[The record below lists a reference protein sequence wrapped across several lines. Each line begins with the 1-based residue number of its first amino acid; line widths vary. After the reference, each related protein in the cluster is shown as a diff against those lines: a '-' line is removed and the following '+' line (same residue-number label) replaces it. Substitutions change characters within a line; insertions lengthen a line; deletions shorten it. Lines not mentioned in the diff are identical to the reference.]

1 MDENHYRSTYAE
13 INPIKCAFEKAI
25 NSRVCNCSKS
35 SRFNLADREG
45 VACDSNASHAY
56 CQQLLVLLRDKARFV
71 LQQTQVDGPLP
82 HNAEI
87 KIQCGGVK
95 GLIELLKGRHL
106 KQINAAEDDVYA
118 VIQQAL
124 VEFNELNAL
133 PFSEIMQQVT
143 AYQGRKRRGKK

>member
-1 MDENHYRSTYAE
+1 MDETHYRSTYAE

-45 VACDSNASHAY
+45 VACESAASHGL
-56 CQQLLVLLRDKARFV
+56 CQELLELLREKARFA

-95 GLIELLKGRHL
+95 GLIELLKGLHPD
-106 KQINAAEDDVYA
+106 QTNAAEDDVYA

-124 VEFNELNAL
+124 GDFERLNAL
-133 PFSEIMQQVT
+133 PFSQIMQQVT
-143 AYQGRKRRGKK
+143 AYQGRKRRGAK

>member
-13 INPIKCAFEKAI
+13 INPIQCAFEKAI

-45 VACDSNASHAY
+45 VACESATGHAL
-56 CQQLLVLLRDKARFV
+56 CQELLALLREKARFA
-71 LQQTQVDGPLP
+71 LQQTQVGGPLP

-95 GLIELLKGRHL
+95 GLIELVNGLYPD
-106 KQINAAEDDVYA
+106 QSNAAEDDIHG

-124 VEFNELNAL
+124 GDFKYLAAL
-133 PFSEIMQQVT
+133 PFSDIMQQVT
-143 AYQGRKRRGKK
+143 AYQGRKRRGTK